1 MDTDAPQPAGTDAPQ
16 PADTDTPQPAGTDA
30 AFWQERRTCFLT
42 TLRPDGSPHLTP
54 VGVTYDPGTR
64 IARVITDGASKKA
77 RNVRAALA
85 AGGEARVA
93 VAQVD
98 GRRWCSLEGRAVVKD
113 DPASVAD
120 AERRYAE
127 RYKTPRANPNR
138 VVIEITVTRALG
150 TAKPPG
156 W

>member
-1 MDTDAPQPAGTDAPQ
+1 MPADAPQPSAEGDE
-16 PADTDTPQPAGTDA
+16 
-30 AFWQERRTCFLT
+30 FWRERRVCFLT
-42 TLRPDGSPHLTP
+42 TLRADGTPHVTP

-64 IARVITDGASKKA
+64 IARVITDGKNTKT
-77 RNVRAALA
+77 RNIRAALA
-85 AGGEARVA
+85 ASREARVA
-93 VAQVD
+93 VSQVD
-98 GRRWCSLEGRAVVKD
+98 GRRWCTLEGTAVVKD

-127 RYKTPRANPNR
+127 RYKTPRVNPDR

-150 TAKPPG
+150 TMKPSG